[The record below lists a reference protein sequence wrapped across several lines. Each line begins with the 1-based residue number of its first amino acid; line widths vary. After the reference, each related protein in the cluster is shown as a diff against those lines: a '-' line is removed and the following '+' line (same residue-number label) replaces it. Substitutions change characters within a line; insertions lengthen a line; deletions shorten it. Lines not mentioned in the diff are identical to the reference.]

1 MRSAHYVLI
10 LGYSDDT
17 YAHLGGIIWKILDPL
32 FGQILG
38 ADMVSEL
45 VIKNNSPV
53 SFSHSKQ

>member
-10 LGYSDDT
+10 LGHSDD
-17 YAHLGGIIWKILDPL
+17 AHAYLGGIIWKILDPL

-38 ADMVSEL
+38 ADMV
-45 VIKNNSPV
+45 IKNNSPA